1 MARLWRPGAV
11 AGVLGLGRA
20 GAPCWRPARVRLV
33 PGAVPFYFRGA
44 SELRRRAP
52 AGGSASHEGDVMW
65 LLVDIG
71 NTHTHLGLGNERR
84 VVRRGQVRT
93 ADWASGRAEAA
104 LCRWVG
110 RTFVAGAV
118 VASVVPRVTPSVRRA
133 VRRHWGVPCL
143 ELNAGTLR
151 GLRIDYPR
159 PRTIGADR
167 LANAL
172 AAWHRVGAPVVV
184 VDFGTAVTFDVVD
197 ERGCYIGG
205 VIAPGLEAMTDYLH
219 ERTALLPR
227 IRVRRCRSVV
237 GRSTVQAM
245 QAGAYYGYPGLV
257 RAVLTEIQRQMGWT
271 GAAVV
276 ATGGYARLM
285 AERVPEI
292 RHVWPD
298 LTLEG
303 LRLTWLAHQAPA

>member
-1 MARLWRPGAV
+1 
-11 AGVLGLGRA
+11 
-20 GAPCWRPARVRLV
+20 
-33 PGAVPFYFRGA
+33 
-44 SELRRRAP
+44 
-52 AGGSASHEGDVMW
+52 MW

-84 VVRRGQVRT
+84 VVRRGRIRT
-93 ADWASGRAEAA
+93 ADWSAGCAEAA
-104 LCRWVG
+104 LRRWVD
-110 RTFVAGAV
+110 RTRVTGAV
-118 VASVVPRVTPSVRRA
+118 VASVVPGVTPQVRRA
-133 VRRHWGVPCL
+133 IRGQWGVPCL
-143 ELNAGTLR
+143 ELKARTVR

-159 PRTIGADR
+159 PETIGADR

-172 AAWHRVGAPVVV
+172 AAWHRYGAPVIV

-197 ERGCYIGG
+197 QRGFYIGG
-205 VIAPGLEAMTDYLH
+205 VIAPGLEAMTEYLH

-227 IRVRRCRSVV
+227 IRVCRCRRVV

-257 RAVLTEIQRQMGWT
+257 RAVLAEIHRQMGWT
-271 GAAVV
+271 AAPVV
-276 ATGGYARLM
+276 ATGGYARMM

-303 LRLTWLAHQAPA
+303 LRLTWLAHQPPG